1 MLLRIL
7 ALVGL
12 LAAIPAARAADVV
25 IHFDNAEIGKA
36 VPAYTNSG
44 VVFAPAHGATRSSA
58 TARVMFFPHLTGKT
72 NDAKGILNAMATDP
86 IPVKISFP
94 NGAAS
99 VSLVM
104 WGSGTSGTKAVVEA
118 FDKDGNVVDKAA
130 LDSIPVRKSPADPQP
145 FFELSVNAPA
155 IACVCFS
162 GPRTGEFL
170 AAKEVRFTPLPE
182 QAK

>member
-1 MLLRIL
+1 MLFKIL
-7 ALVGL
+7 AFVGL
-12 LAAIPAARAADVV
+12 LAAMPAARAAEVV

-44 VVFAPAHGATRSSA
+44 VVFAPAHGTTRSSA
-58 TARVMFFPHLTGKT
+58 AARVMFFPHVTGKT
-72 NDAKGILNAMATDP
+72 NDTRGILNAMADDP

-94 NGAAS
+94 NGAVS

-104 WGSGTSGTKAVVEA
+104 WGSGPSGTGAVVEA
-118 FDKDGNVVDKAA
+118 FDQDGKVVDKAA
-130 LDSIPVRKSPADPQP
+130 LDTIPVRKSPGEPQP
-145 FFELSVNAPA
+145 FFELSVKAPA
-155 IACVCFS
+155 IAYVCFS

-182 QAK
+182 PAK